1 MGRSSA
7 ACREKK
13 RKRLEQQPEATKAA
27 WMAHAAAHSQAAKRR
42 MVWQAEEAE
51 QRSKLEADRRRM
63 WSDMRCAVD
72 DAKRKQE
79 AAEESVAWYAE
90 RTNVA
95 WQETSRVMAER
106 DALMLEHRRLCA
118 QQPHVGT
125 GVMWIADGRQVMSP
139 HAIAR
144 QQVAASVKVARTL
157 ARDCHELRRELQS
170 RTTESD

>member
-1 MGRSSA
+1 VLTVGIKLNSCWASIRCAPRSPQ
-7 ACREKK
+7 
-13 RKRLEQQPEATKAA
+13 LGGGG
-27 WMAHAAAHSQAAKRR
+27 
-42 MVWQAEEAE
+42 
-51 QRSKLEADRRRM
+51 L

-125 GVMWIADGRQVMSP
+125 GVMWIA
-139 HAIAR
+139 
-144 QQVAASVKVARTL
+144 
-157 ARDCHELRRELQS
+157 E
-170 RTTESD
+170 